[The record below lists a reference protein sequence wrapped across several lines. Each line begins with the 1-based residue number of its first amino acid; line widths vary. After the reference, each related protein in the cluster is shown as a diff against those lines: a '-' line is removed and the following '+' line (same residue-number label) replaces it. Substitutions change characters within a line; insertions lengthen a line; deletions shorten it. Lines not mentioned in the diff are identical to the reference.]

1 MCMKFECKSVGELL
15 IVEAWNLTI
24 ILHPFVNTEASIIQL
39 KGYSDVIG
47 DEKLIVPNV
56 KTISQ
61 TIVTPQTL
69 HLKNIFVT

>member
-1 MCMKFECKSVGELL
+1 MKIECKSVRELS
-15 IVEAWNLTI
+15 IIEAWRLMI

-39 KGYSDVIG
+39 KGYSEVIR
-47 DEKLIVPNV
+47 DEKLIVQNV

-69 HLKNIFVT
+69 YLKNVLVT